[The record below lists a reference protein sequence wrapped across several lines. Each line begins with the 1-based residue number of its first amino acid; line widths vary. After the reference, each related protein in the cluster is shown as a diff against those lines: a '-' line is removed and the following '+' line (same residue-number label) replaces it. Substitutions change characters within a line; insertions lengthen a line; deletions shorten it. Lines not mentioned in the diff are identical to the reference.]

1 MRAAIMGAG
10 SIGMTTG
17 ALILKNGGT
26 VDLIDS
32 FEENVK
38 ALNEKGATVSGTLE
52 FNIPAVALTPTQMTG
67 IYDLVILLCK
77 QTASQEA
84 LESLLPHLD
93 KNSIVLTL
101 QNGIPEETVAKY
113 VGWERTMGGIVMF
126 GATWKAPGV
135 VECTSAAD
143 SMQNKVLFILGE
155 PSGEVTPRLLE
166 VQKFL
171 GQAGVCNITS
181 HLMGERWLKVMINAA
196 MSGMSAALG
205 CTFGDVLD
213 NDTALNCAAHIMD
226 EAIKCCH
233 AKGYHMERLDQYDLE
248 EQELNS
254 LSELPEKKQRIREI
268 WNPHRKLKASMLQD
282 LEKGRRTEID
292 AIDGQVSAAGRDL
305 GIPTPYSDMVVAV
318 VKAAEQFKAVIPM
331 ETGLRFFQV
340 LDEAVSGIKS
350 LPQN

>member
-32 FEENVK
+32 FEGNVT
-38 ALNEKGATVSGTLE
+38 ALNEKGATVTGTLD
-52 FNIPAVALTPTQMTG
+52 FNVPATALTPEQMTG

-77 QTASQEA
+77 QTASREA

-93 KNSIVLTL
+93 ENSVVLTL
-101 QNGIPEETVAKY
+101 QNGIPEETVASY

-126 GATWKAPGV
+126 GATWKSPGV

-143 SMQNKVLFILGE
+143 SMLSKVLFILGE
-155 PSGEVTPRLLE
+155 PSGKITPRLLE

-171 GQAGVCNITS
+171 CQAGVCTVTE

-213 NDTALNCAAHIMD
+213 NDLALGCAAHIMD

-233 AKGYHMERLDQYDLE
+233 GRGYHMEKLDSYDLE
-248 EQELNS
+248 ELEIRD
-254 LSELPEKKQRIREI
+254 LSELPAKKARISEI
-268 WNPHRKLKASMLQD
+268 WAAHRKLKASMLQD
-282 LEKGRRTEID
+282 LEKGRATEID
-292 AIDGQVSAAGRDL
+292 AIDGQVSRTGREL
-305 GIPTPYSDMVVAV
+305 GIPTPYSDTVVAL
-318 VKAAEQFKAVIPM
+318 VKAAEQFKTVIPM
-331 ETGLRFFQV
+331 ETGLRFFRIV
-340 LDEAVSGIKS
+340 DEMTSRA
-350 LPQN
+350 

>member
-1 MRAAIMGAG
+1 MRAAILGAG

-17 ALILKNGGT
+17 ALIVKNGGT

-32 FEENVK
+32 FEENVR
-38 ALNEKGATVSGTLE
+38 ALNEKGATVTGTLD
-52 FNIPAVALTPTQMTG
+52 FNVPAAALTPEQVTG

-77 QTASQEA
+77 QTASEEA
-84 LESLLPHLD
+84 LKSLLPHLGED
-93 KNSIVLTL
+93 SVVLTL
-101 QNGIPEETVAKY
+101 QNGIPEETVARH

-126 GATWKAPGV
+126 GATWRAPGV
-135 VECTSAAD
+135 VECTSAAE
-143 SMQNKVLFILGE
+143 SMLGRVLFILGE
-155 PSGEVTPRLLE
+155 PSGRITPRLLA

-171 GQAGVCNITS
+171 GQAGVCGITE

-233 AKGYHMERLDQYDLE
+233 ARGYRMEKLDGHDLE
-248 EQELNS
+248 EQELHS
-254 LSELPEKKQRIREI
+254 LAELPEKKARIREI
-268 WNPHRKLKASMLQD
+268 WDAHRRLKASMLQD
-282 LEKGRRTEID
+282 LEKGRATEID
-292 AIDGQVSAAGRDL
+292 AINGQVGAAGREL

-318 VKAAEQFKAVIPM
+318 VKAAEQFRGVLPM
-331 ETGLRFFQV
+331 EAGLRFFKI
-340 LDEAVSGIKS
+340 LDETVSGACHTA
-350 LPQN
+350 